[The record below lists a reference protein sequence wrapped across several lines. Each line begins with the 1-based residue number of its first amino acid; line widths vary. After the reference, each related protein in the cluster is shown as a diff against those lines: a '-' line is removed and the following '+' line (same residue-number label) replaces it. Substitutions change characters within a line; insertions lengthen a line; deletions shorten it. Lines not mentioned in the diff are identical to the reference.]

1 MNNVKSYDKI
11 VDKWEENRRNRG
23 IDPIIV
29 SFSEMLPENSKILDI
44 GCGTGYPTDSYLVEC
59 GHTVVGVDPSVKM
72 IEKAKSLRLKN
83 AAFYELGLFEYESG
97 DKFDAVIA
105 FDSLFHLEFE
115 KQKDIYAKVG
125 ELLKKG
131 GLFLFTHGIKAGS
144 ITGEM
149 FGENFYYSALDK
161 AELLICLKNAN
172 FEILR
177 FDEDYKDNVTGERD
191 LLAVLKFRGE

>member
-1 MNNVKSYDKI
+1 MNNVESYDKI

-83 AAFYELGLFEYESG
+83 AAFYEFGLFEYESG

-105 FDSLFHLEFE
+105 FDSLFHPEFE

-177 FDEDYKDNVTGERD
+177 
-191 LLAVLKFRGE
+191 